1 MFFLL
6 NFSDVIG
13 LKSPF
18 RAPSAFLKCQFFLKL
33 PFKDIH
39 CQLSGKINIVQK
51 KVFCCFKTLI
61 RNDFCHSF
69 SRGGRGS
76 YEDQLVILVYVILGG
91 RGGGVELKMHD
102 VILFAVFFF

>member
-1 MFFLL
+1 M
-6 NFSDVIG
+6 VT
-13 LKSPF
+13 
-18 RAPSAFLKCQFFLKL
+18 
-33 PFKDIH
+33 
-39 CQLSGKINIVQK
+39 LSLCRK

-102 VILFAVFFF
+102 VILFAVFFFEGVPKCCKCRMEEN